1 VTRCIPLL
9 ALAAFAA
16 GRGLAGDGDGGG
28 AGDGGRAAADIRTLV
43 ARQKR
48 LYGDLAKIEQ
58 AVKDM
63 NEIRQMRESGQFVLN
78 DEEEKLEKRAKVDF
92 HIFMERYRNDTLR
105 VLAVLDRLLGKEQ
118 YTDPLRKRFG
128 KAFDDPVKVEW
139 NEVALD
145 EIVSE
150 LVAAYGVKMFVRGE
164 VDSRKTMSLEGELS
178 LKAILLQIENVFDAQ
193 LVERNGELWFVGL
206 GSSPD
211 ADEE

>member
-1 VTRCIPLL
+1 VTRWIPIL

-16 GRGLAGDGDGGG
+16 GRGLAGDGDGKGEG
-28 AGDGGRAAADIRTLV
+28 AAAAAEIRALV
-43 ARQKR
+43 ARQKK
-48 LYGDLAKIEQ
+48 LYDDLAKIEQ

-63 NEIRQMRESGQFVLN
+63 NEIRQMRESGEFVLN

-92 HIFMERYRNDTLR
+92 QIFMERYRNDTLR
-105 VLAVLDRLLGKEQ
+105 VLGVLDRLLGKEQ
-118 YTDPLRKRFG
+118 YTDPLRRRFG
-128 KAFDDPVKVEW
+128 KAFDDPVRVEW

-164 VDSRKTMSLEGELS
+164 VDARKTMSLEGELS

-193 LVERNGELWFVGL
+193 LVEREGELWFVGI
-206 GSSPD
+206 GSAAK